1 METTGTVGYAAM
13 FEQFHP
19 TDLLHWSKVA
29 EESGFTSVMASDHF
43 HPWTPEQG
51 QSAFV
56 WSWLGALGATTS
68 MRFGTGVTPPGFR
81 DRKSTRLN
89 SSHANISHAV
99 FCLTKKRRAKI
110 RRAHL

>member
-1 METTGTVGYAAM
+1 MKTTGTVGYAAM

-19 TDLLHWSKVA
+19 TDLLKWSKQA

-56 WSWLGALGATTS
+56 WSWLGALGSSTHMPCGS
-68 MRFGTGVTPPGFR
+68 GVTLPGLMYDMATIAQHAATR
-81 DRKSTRLN
+81 DG
-89 SSHANISHAV
+89 V
-99 FCLTKKRRAKI
+99 YE
-110 RRAHL
+110 